1 MSSLERSV
9 FLFAASS
16 LRRKSILTSAW
27 SDRSRSVQEP
37 RGGAHRGQ
45 MSGAYVL
52 YPQLASP
59 SSMSA
64 ALRGISCYLK
74 EVREC
79 RGSMAGRD
87 VARMFLTSICPAAG
101 TGGAGTRA
109 ARGTGTHPAEPQLQ
123 FTAPRAAGGHPTLC
137 PPGCHGCQRLL
148 RPLCQDVSP
157 CPAPRSPIL
166 HRAEPFPPN
175 FGPDS
180 CAPSALADTCALMWI
195 RNPSTRLV

>member
-9 FLFAASS
+9 YLFAASS
-16 LRRKSILTSAW
+16 LHRRSILTSAW
-27 SDRSRSVQEP
+27 SARSRSVREP

-45 MSGAYVL
+45 MSGAYAL

-79 RGSMAGRD
+79 RGSVAGRD
-87 VARMFLTSICPAAG
+87 VARMCLTSVCPAAG

-123 FTAPRAAGGHPTLC
+123 HTAPRATGGHPTLC

-166 HRAEPFPPN
+166 HRAEPSPQLLALIVSLPP
-175 FGPDS
+175 
-180 CAPSALADTCALMWI
+180 ALADTCALMWI